1 MILTGCLRHTCLHA
15 PFSQADV
22 LGHLAV
28 RGAVPIGVRKR
39 VRNASSCAMRGHE
52 CCGGTR
58 HMPHRKHTFI
68 RQALRRMRSSATRGA
83 FGEKPPRCEVF
94 ALPAGACVR
103 GARARVRRT
112 GQKSVNPKFP
122 ALQRCGWPNFAEHAM
137 GELHGAVCS
146 RCFAIPCLLK
156 TARLV
161 PHVKDTCDLWCVISM
176 QRAEIAEHH
185 LRSMWRVM
193 LGVDDH
199 D

>member
-58 HMPHRKHTFI
+58 HMPHRKHIFI
-68 RQALRRMRSSATRGA
+68 RQALRRMRSSAMRGA

-112 GQKSVNPKFP
+112 GQKSVNPKISSAAEVWLAEFRRACNGRATWRRLQPMFRDTLP
-122 ALQRCGWPNFAEHAM
+122 AEDCPLSPACEG
-137 GELHGAVCS
+137 
-146 RCFAIPCLLK
+146 
-156 TARLV
+156 
-161 PHVKDTCDLWCVISM
+161 
-176 QRAEIAEHH
+176 H
-185 LRSMWRVM
+185 L
-193 LGVDDH
+193 
-199 D
+199 